1 MKNKKFVAFFIA
13 IITILHFLVFC
24 CSSCLAK
31 SAVGEITRL
40 QNTVVFVT
48 FEKQG
53 DNFEEGFFDSVY
65 KTFETAPHSVKN
77 YLAYQSGGK
86 VDLQTQT
93 ISASFGKAV
102 RTLRGVNYYKPRYK
116 WVNGTYEEI
125 NEDGYDNRY
134 FNRSGKAV
142 APNSANSL
150 PHIEGVYRE
159 QELLRE
165 IFSNLKI
172 DKNYKSDLNGDG
184 KADSVTVITDQNA
197 TSEWGDVLWS
207 HSGVC
212 HEVSKEL
219 ENYYY
224 FGENSYEELPPITL
238 GNANLYSYNLYSS
251 YEICATK
258 LGDYLQNL
266 PEEEKDLYNVG
277 LFVHETLHVL
287 GFSDYYSYEDS
298 VYEAV
303 GEFDILAQ
311 TNPVPQNMLGYLRLK
326 AGWLSYED
334 VLYINQSGRY
344 TLPLSTA
351 EEGKKIAKIIL
362 SDYNQTGEYFMAEFR
377 SKSMASET
385 LPYDGGLSGDGL
397 IIYRVSPQSAYINS
411 SNQTSSTDYGNMYG
425 NDEVYVY
432 RVGNPTTTKK
442 VTSPLNISYSLLG
455 NGQSIITW
463 DGGLYL
469 NTTYGNGDLTKTV
482 DNLKADLT
490 EYSETIIHYSNG
502 ENSGILFE
510 DIAIDYQNQSISF
523 SVTLPEEQVGEFD
536 FSSEDICMKKSLGGK
551 NMLVWQSDSKSGKV
565 QVMAIRATNRLKE
578 LAEKGEFS
586 LSEKH
591 FEKQKY
597 SVYKTHYYAEV
608 PFVEK
613 EFILPEISEDMLVFS
628 AVKDEASGETVVSYL
643 GYIQN
648 PAPTFLQF
656 FKMAVDPIYYAYLS
670 ILPVIGGVVA
680 VVMHKV
686 NKSRESKRRYK

>member
-1 MKNKKFVAFFIA
+1 MKNKKFVAFFTA
-13 IITILHFLVFC
+13 TITILYFLVFFG
-24 CSSCLAK
+24 SSCLK
-31 SAVGEITRL
+31 SSNADEITRL

-48 FEKQG
+48 FEKQW
-53 DNFEEGFFDSVY
+53 DNFEEGFFENVY

-86 VDLQTQT
+86 VVLQTQT
-93 ISASFGKAV
+93 VSASFGKAV

-125 NEDGYDNRY
+125 NDEGYDNRY
-134 FNRSGKAV
+134 FNKSGKAV
-142 APNSANSL
+142 APNSVNSL
-150 PHIEGVYRE
+150 PHIEGIYRE

-165 IFSNLKI
+165 IFSNLQI

-184 KADSVTVITDQNA
+184 KADSVTIITDQNA
-197 TSEWGDVLWS
+197 TSEWGDVLWP

-212 HEVSKEL
+212 HEVSNEL
-219 ENYYY
+219 EKYYY

-238 GNANLYSYNLYSS
+238 GNANLYSYNFYSS

-258 LGDYLQNL
+258 LGDYLQNI
-266 PEEEKDLYNVG
+266 PEEEKNLYNVG
-277 LFVHETLHVL
+277 LFAHETLHVL

-311 TNPVPQNMLGYLRLK
+311 TNPMPQNMLGYLRLK

-334 VLYINQSGRY
+334 ILYINQSGRY
-344 TLPLSTA
+344 TLPLFTA

-362 SDYNQTGEYFMAEFR
+362 SNYNQTGEYFMAEFR
-377 SKSMASET
+377 SKSMASENA
-385 LPYDGGLSGDGL
+385 PYDGGLSGDGL

-432 RVGNPTTTKK
+432 RVGNPITTKK

-455 NGQSIITW
+455 SGQSIITW

-510 DIAIDYQNQSISF
+510 DIAIDYQNKTISF
-523 SVTLPEEQVGEFD
+523 NVTLPEEQVGEFD
-536 FSSEDICMKKSLGGK
+536 FSSEDVCMKKSLGGK
-551 NMLVWQSDSKSGKV
+551 NMLVWQSDFKGGKV
-565 QVMAIRATNRLKE
+565 QIMAIRATNRLKE
-578 LAEKGEFS
+578 LAEKGEFV

-591 FEKQKY
+591 FKKQKY

-628 AVKDEASGETVVSYL
+628 AVKDEASGETVISYL
-643 GYIQN
+643 GYVQN